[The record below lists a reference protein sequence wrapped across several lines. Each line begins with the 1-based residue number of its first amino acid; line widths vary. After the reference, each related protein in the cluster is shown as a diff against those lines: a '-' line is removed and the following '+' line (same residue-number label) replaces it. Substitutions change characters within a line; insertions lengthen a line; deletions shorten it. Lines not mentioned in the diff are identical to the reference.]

1 MVSLMSCAPGVVIR
15 NSVKIVLNLMIIR
28 LASLSWAQAGTR
40 LLVCNSAQA
49 SEEERDKTRRR
60 GHSEISFVKNFYII
74 WKKQPCQIYKG
85 FVFIIYLSDKL

>member
-15 NSVKIVLNLMIIR
+15 NSVKIVLNLIIIR
-28 LASLSWAQAGTR
+28 LASLSWAGTSL

-60 GHSEISFVKNFYII
+60 GHSEISLVKNFYII
-74 WKKQPCQIYKG
+74 LINVALINRGRYLS
-85 FVFIIYLSDKL
+85 FFIYLSDK